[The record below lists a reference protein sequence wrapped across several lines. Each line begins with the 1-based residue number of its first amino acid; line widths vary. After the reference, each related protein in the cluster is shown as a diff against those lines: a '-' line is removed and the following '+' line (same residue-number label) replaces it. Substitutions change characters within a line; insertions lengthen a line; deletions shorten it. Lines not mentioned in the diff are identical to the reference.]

1 MATSPQIVTADELM
15 RLSSEGGR
23 YELVRG
29 ELQMMS
35 PTGDNHGVVTAALTI
50 RLGAF
55 VMDHGLGATFAA
67 EAGFHLEHDP
77 DTVLAPDIAFVERKR
92 FEAAGLTGK
101 FWQGAPDLAV
111 EVKSPGERAG
121 EVAAKAQ
128 SWLAHGV
135 RQDWIVDPKNRNV
148 AVYHRDGRIIVLG
161 EADTLEGGDVVPGFA
176 CPVRKLFPPECFS

>member
-15 RLSSEGGR
+15 RLSSDGHR

-35 PTGDNHGVVTAALTI
+35 LTGDNHGVVTAALTI

-67 EAGFHLEHDP
+67 ESGFHLEHDP

-92 FEAAGLTGK
+92 FEAAGLTDK

-111 EVKSPGERAG
+111 EVKSPSDRAG
-121 EVAAKAQ
+121 EVSAKAQ
-128 SWLAHGV
+128 SWLAHGA
-135 RQDWIVDPKNRNV
+135 RQVWIVDPKKRTV
-148 AVYHRDGRIIVLG
+148 TVYHRDGRIVALSD
-161 EADTLEGGDVVPGFA
+161 ADELEGGDVVPGFA
-176 CPVRKLFPPECFS
+176 CPIRKIFPPECFS